1 MKNTYT
7 TPADFWKERDFG
19 AKISAT
25 FEFISAHWRPLGK
38 CLLYFVLPGALLMG
52 IGLGLFTNSMY
63 NQMGGAMGK
72 ATYSRQLGGPV
83 EIAQPYGSSP
93 FGSFNFGGMAVG
105 MLATMLSFL
114 LLVGTVYGYL
124 RARLRLPAAT
134 PITPAVVWAEIKGRM
149 GKMLLIIV
157 LVGVA
162 YMAVVLG
169 AVALFALF
177 VRNGGDSVWSALL
190 GMPLLFSLVVY
201 LAIVLSLFFPVLWLE
216 DGNVFTT
223 VSRCFQL
230 IKGRWWATFGLLAV
244 IGIIQ
249 GAMSIVFVIPQYAVM
264 IGKMMHVP
272 GLSSDVLGLVAQCI
286 YAVGIMFTYTIPL
299 LAVAFQYFHLAEQKE
314 GWGLRLLVDAL
325 GQPQVIPVA
334 QSGHYRP
341 DEEGEY

>member
-38 CLLYFVLPGALLMG
+38 CLLYFVLPCALLMG

-63 NQMGGAMGK
+63 NQMGGAMGGRTTGWHSTVD
-72 ATYSRQLGGPV
+72 APNT
-83 EIAQPYGSSP
+83 SP
-93 FGSFNFGGMAVG
+93 FSSFNIGGMAVG
-105 MLATMLSFL
+105 MVATMLSFL

-124 RARLRLPAAT
+124 RARLHLPATT

-169 AVALFALF
+169 AVGLFALF
-177 VRNGGDSVWSALL
+177 ARNGGDSVWSALL

-223 VSRCFQL
+223 VARCFQL
-230 IKGRWWATFGLLAV
+230 IKGQWWATFGLLAV

-264 IGKMMHVP
+264 IGKMLHVP
-272 GLSSDVLGLVAQCI
+272 GLSSDVLGLIAQCI

>member
-63 NQMGGAMGK
+63 NQLGGAM
-72 ATYSRQLGGPV
+72 ANRSVGGPV
-83 EIAQPYGSSP
+83 EIAKPIDGSP
-93 FGSFNFGGMAVG
+93 FGSFNFGGMAIG
-105 MLATMLSFL
+105 MLASMLSFL
-114 LLVGTVYGYL
+114 LLVGTVYGYV
-124 RARLRLPAAT
+124 RARLHSPAAT
-134 PITPAVVWAEIKGRM
+134 PITPAVVWAEIKARIGRM
-149 GKMLLIIV
+149 LLVIV
-157 LVGVA
+157 LVGAA

-177 VRNGGDSVWSALL
+177 ARSGGDSVWSALL

-249 GAMSIVFVIPQYAVM
+249 GTLLFVFIIPQYAVM

-272 GLSSDVLGLVAQCI
+272 GLSSDVLGLAAQCI

-299 LAVAFQYFHLAEQKE
+299 LALAFQYFHLAEQKE
-314 GWGLRLLVDAL
+314 GWGLRLLVNEL

-334 QSGHYRP
+334 QSSHYRP

>member
-25 FEFISAHWRPLGK
+25 FEFISVHWRPLGK

-63 NQMGGAMGK
+63 NQMGGVMGGAMAK
-72 ATYSRQLGGPV
+72 RSVGGPV

-93 FGSFNFGGMAVG
+93 FSTLNITGIVVG

-114 LLVGTVYGYL
+114 LLVGTVYGYV
-124 RARLRLPAAT
+124 RARLHLPATT
-134 PITPAVVWAEIKGRM
+134 PITPAVVWAEIRGRM
-149 GKMLLIIV
+149 GKILLIIV

-169 AVALFALF
+169 AVGLFALF
-177 VRNGGDSVWSALL
+177 ARSGDSVWSALL

-216 DGNVFTT
+216 EGNVFTT
-223 VSRCFQL
+223 VARCFQL

-249 GAMSIVFVIPQYAVM
+249 GTISIVFIIPQYAVM
-264 IGKMMHVP
+264 IGKMLHVP

-286 YAVGIMFTYTIPL
+286 YAVGIMFTYPIPL
-299 LAVAFQYFHLAEQKE
+299 LALAFQYFHLAEQKE